1 MPSSQP
7 TQKNSGEIIVPTFR
21 GQQGNPVLFSISMKN
36 KIKTIKGDSG
46 AKKIIAMN
54 KNKTSICEIKDES
67 ITIDYN
73 TKDSF
78 NS

>member
-1 MPSSQP
+1 
-7 TQKNSGEIIVPTFR
+7 
-21 GQQGNPVLFSISMKN
+21 MKN
-36 KIKTIKGDSG
+36 KIKTIKSDSG